1 MEAFRKGF
9 YSRLE
14 GEKGEGM
21 NPKLR
26 LGQDRSV
33 LIFQAES
40 QAQWPEVKF
49 QGNKKLCSWLLMWQ
63 GICIRRKQL
72 RMDGKEIQSKIVKGL
87 FLKFGLELEYHVES
101 LEINKNGGTESHLH
115 SKKIFLTI
123 LRRLDKS
130 K

>member
-26 LGQDRSV
+26 LGQDRRV

-40 QAQWPEVKF
+40 HAQWPEVKF
-49 QGNKKLCSWLLMWQ
+49 QGNKKLLMVAHVTRNLYQ
-63 GICIRRKQL
+63 KKAIK
-72 RMDGKEIQSKIVKGL
+72 DGWKGNPEQDRYRP
-87 FLKFGLELEYHVES
+87 FLEVW
-101 LEINKNGGTESHLH
+101 T
-115 SKKIFLTI
+115 
-123 LRRLDKS
+123 
-130 K
+130 